1 MALEKRI
8 RFLEFVYDF
17 FRFQIITS
25 YYVER
30 VTIGARMAPYP
41 NLVSDSTL
49 VQDTIDLLNDS
60 GGRAAASEIVDAVF
74 KLSHIDDE
82 LAGLL
87 VADLIRNDRR
97 FKIVDNHTVELQQDD
112 WDNRLLKDLDFVV
125 VDVEATGA
133 KTPPNRLIELG
144 AYRIR
149 SGRIVDK
156 FLQLVNPEIPI
167 PRFVATL
174 TGITNEMVK
183 RQPVFAE
190 VAPKWLDFV
199 SDSVLVAHNAPFD
212 TSFLNHEIS
221 RVYPG
226 HRMLNPHL
234 CTVRLSRRV
243 LPDIPNHRLDT
254 IADYFSIPIASR
266 HRAGSDAL
274 ATAEIFLLLLT
285 KLEEDHG
292 VKDLVTARTFQFPE
306 IKPVAPSDQTELSLV
321 PSL

>member
-1 MALEKRI
+1 MP
-8 RFLEFVYDF
+8 
-17 FRFQIITS
+17 
-25 YYVER
+25 
-30 VTIGARMAPYP
+30 PYS

-49 VQDTIDLLNDS
+49 VQDTIDLLTCS

-97 FKIVDNHTVELQQDD
+97 FKIIENNTVELLEDD
-112 WDNRLLKDLDFVV
+112 SHLRLLKELDFVV

-149 SGRIVDK
+149 GARVVDK
-156 FLQLVNPEIPI
+156 FVTLVNPEIPI

-174 TGITNEMVK
+174 TGISNEMV
-183 RQPVFAE
+183 RDAPVFAD
-190 VAPKWLDFV
+190 VVPKWLDFV
-199 SDSVLVAHNAPFD
+199 SEAVLVAHNAPFD

-226 HRMLNPHL
+226 HRMVNPHL
-234 CTVRLSRRV
+234 CTVKLSRRAM
-243 LPDIPNHRLDT
+243 PDLSNHRLDT
-254 IADYFSIPIASR
+254 IASHFSIPIASR

-274 ATAEIFLLLLT
+274 ATAEIFILLLT
-285 KLEEDHG
+285 ELEETHG
-292 VKDLVTARTFQFPE
+292 IKDLGAARRFQFPE
-306 IKPVAPSDQTELSLV
+306 LTDLHG
-321 PSL
+321 

>member
-1 MALEKRI
+1 M
-8 RFLEFVYDF
+8 
-17 FRFQIITS
+17 Q
-25 YYVER
+25 
-30 VTIGARMAPYP
+30 ARMPPYA

-49 VQDTIDLLNDS
+49 VQDTIDLLNSS
-60 GGRAAASEIVDAVF
+60 GGRAPATEIVDAVF

-97 FKIVDNHTVELQQDD
+97 FKISDNTVELLADD
-112 WDNRLLKDLDFVV
+112 SHSRLLKDLEFVV

-144 AYRIR
+144 AYKIR
-149 SGRIVDK
+149 GQRIVDK
-156 FLQLVNPEIPI
+156 FHSLVNPEIPI
-167 PRFVATL
+167 PRFVAAL
-174 TGITNEMVK
+174 TGISNEMV
-183 RQPVFAE
+183 RRAPMFAE
-190 VAPKWLDFV
+190 VAPRWLDFV

-226 HRMLNPHL
+226 HRMMNPHL

-243 LPDIPNHRLDT
+243 LPDLLNHRLDT
-254 IADYFSIPIASR
+254 VADHFSISIVSR

-274 ATAEIFLLLLT
+274 ATAEIFIMLLS
-285 KLEEDHG
+285 KLEEIHG
-292 VKDLVTARTFQFPE
+292 VRDLAAARNFQFPE
-306 IKPVAPSDQTELSLV
+306 VISSDCSAA
-321 PSL
+321 SA

>member
-1 MALEKRI
+1 MP
-8 RFLEFVYDF
+8 
-17 FRFQIITS
+17 
-25 YYVER
+25 
-30 VTIGARMAPYP
+30 PYS

-49 VQDTIDLLNDS
+49 VQDTIDLLTCS

-97 FKIVDNHTVELQQDD
+97 FKIIDNNTVELLEDD
-112 WDNRLLKDLDFVV
+112 SHLRILKDLDFVV

-149 SGRIVDK
+149 GGKIVDK
-156 FLQLVNPEIPI
+156 FVTLVNPEIPI

-174 TGITNEMVK
+174 TGISNEMV
-183 RQPVFAE
+183 RGAPVFAD

-199 SDSVLVAHNAPFD
+199 SEAVLVAHNAPFD

-226 HRMLNPHL
+226 HRMVNPHL
-234 CTVRLSRRV
+234 CTVRLSRRAM
-243 LPDIPNHRLDT
+243 PDLSNHRLET
-254 IADYFSIPIASR
+254 IASHFAIPIASR

-274 ATAEIFLLLLT
+274 ATAEIFILLLT
-285 KLEEDHG
+285 ELEETHG
-292 VKDLVTARTFQFPE
+292 IKDLGAARRFQFPE
-306 IKPVAPSDQTELSLV
+306 LATNLH
-321 PSL
+321 

>member
-1 MALEKRI
+1 MP
-8 RFLEFVYDF
+8 
-17 FRFQIITS
+17 
-25 YYVER
+25 
-30 VTIGARMAPYP
+30 PYP

-74 KLSHIDDE
+74 KISHIDEE

-97 FKIVDNHTVELQQDD
+97 FKITDNNTVELRQDD
-112 WDNRLLKDLDFVV
+112 WHSRLLKDLDFVV

-133 KTPPNRLIELG
+133 KMPPNRLIELG

-149 SGRIVDK
+149 DGRIVDK
-156 FLQLVNPEIPI
+156 FHSLVNPEIPI
-167 PRFVATL
+167 PRFVAAL
-174 TGITNEMVK
+174 TGISNEMV
-183 RQPVFAE
+183 RRAPVFAD
-190 VAPKWLDFV
+190 VAPRWLDFV
-199 SDSVLVAHNAPFD
+199 SESVLVAHNAPFD
-212 TSFLNHEIS
+212 TNFLNHETS

-226 HRMLNPHL
+226 HRMVNPHL

-243 LPDIPNHRLDT
+243 LPELLNHRLDT
-254 IADYFSIPIASR
+254 IADHFSIPIASR

-285 KLEEDHG
+285 KLEENHG
-292 VKDLVTARTFQFPE
+292 VKDLATARTFQFPE
-306 IKPVAPSDQTELSLV
+306 LTQSEESVAESRSEPLVSSL
-321 PSL
+321 

>member
-1 MALEKRI
+1 ML
-8 RFLEFVYDF
+8 
-17 FRFQIITS
+17 QS
-25 YYVER
+25 
-30 VTIGARMAPYP
+30 GRMPPYP

-49 VQDTIDLLNDS
+49 VQDTIDLLTDS

-97 FKIVDNHTVELQQDD
+97 FKIDNNTVELLADD
-112 WDNRLLKDLDFVV
+112 SHARLLKDLDFVV

-144 AYRIR
+144 AFRIR
-149 SGRIVDK
+149 CGRIVDK
-156 FLQLVNPEIPI
+156 FMSLVNPEIPI
-167 PRFVATL
+167 PRFVASL
-174 TGITNEMVK
+174 TGISNEMV
-183 RQPVFAE
+183 RRAPVFAE
-190 VAPKWLDFV
+190 VAPQLLDFV

-226 HRMLNPHL
+226 HRMVNPHL
-234 CTVRLSRRV
+234 CTVRLSRRA
-243 LPDIPNHRLDT
+243 LPALSNHRLDT
-254 IADYFSIPIASR
+254 IADHFSIPIASR

-274 ATAEIFLLLLT
+274 ATAEIFLRLIT
-285 KLEEDHG
+285 ELEETHNI
-292 VKDLVTARTFQFPE
+292 KDLAAARRFQFPE
-306 IKPVAPSDQTELSLV
+306 LETTSSPV
-321 PSL
+321 

>member
-1 MALEKRI
+1 MP
-8 RFLEFVYDF
+8 
-17 FRFQIITS
+17 
-25 YYVER
+25 
-30 VTIGARMAPYP
+30 PYS

-49 VQDTIDLLNDS
+49 VQDTIDLLTCS

-97 FKIVDNHTVELQQDD
+97 FKLIENNTVELLKDD
-112 WDNRLLKDLDFVV
+112 SHLRLLKELDFVV

-149 SGRIVDK
+149 AGRIVDK
-156 FLQLVNPEIPI
+156 FLSLVNPEIPI
-167 PRFVATL
+167 PRFVASL
-174 TGITNEMVK
+174 TGISNDMV
-183 RQPVFAE
+183 REAPVFAD

-226 HRMLNPHL
+226 HRMVNPHL
-234 CTVRLSRRV
+234 CTVRLSRRA
-243 LPDIPNHRLDT
+243 LPDLSNHRLET
-254 IADYFSIPIASR
+254 IANHFSIPIASR

-274 ATAEIFLLLLT
+274 ATAEIFLLLIT
-285 KLEEDHG
+285 ELEATHG
-292 VKDLVTARTFQFPE
+292 IKDLGSARTFQFPE
-306 IKPVAPSDQTELSLV
+306 LTADFHG
-321 PSL
+321 

>member
-1 MALEKRI
+1 ML
-8 RFLEFVYDF
+8 
-17 FRFQIITS
+17 
-25 YYVER
+25 
-30 VTIGARMAPYP
+30 PYP

-49 VQDTIDLLNDS
+49 VQDTIDLLTCS

-97 FKIVDNHTVELQQDD
+97 FKIIENNTVELQKDD
-112 WDNRLLKDLDFVV
+112 SQTRALKDLDFVV

-144 AYRIR
+144 AYRIHGR
-149 SGRIVDK
+149 RIVDK
-156 FLQLVNPEIPI
+156 FLSLVNPEIPI
-167 PRFVATL
+167 PRFVASL
-174 TGITNEMVK
+174 TGISNEMVK
-183 RQPVFAE
+183 NAPVFAD
-190 VAPKWLDFV
+190 VAPQWLDFV
-199 SDSVLVAHNAPFD
+199 SDSVLIAHNAPFD

-226 HRMLNPHL
+226 HRMVNPHL
-234 CTVRLSRRV
+234 CTVRLSRRA
-243 LPDIPNHRLDT
+243 LPDLSNHRLDT
-254 IADYFSIPIASR
+254 IASHFSIPIASR

-285 KLEEDHG
+285 ELEETHG
-292 VKDLVTARTFQFPE
+292 IKDLAAARNFQFPE
-306 IKPVAPSDQTELSLV
+306 PAEQALT
-321 PSL
+321 